1 VLALRSTCT
10 NLASVGLDH
19 FGTEIALVSHRD
31 KFLALTKIA
40 THPVLSK
47 RMTSLF
53 YMCDRLHPISSRS
66 WKDCWPIRLNPSR
79 IADGADMHVT
89 CSAIFQSFLDACADQ
104 ASEERQAYDTLCLQ
118 KLFEGCLN
126 IREITIACQAG
137 SIRRLNA
144 SQTAFRDVMATPD
157 ERFHWTHAGVRQTID
172 LGRAAAKA
180 GLQPDSLTLV
190 KISHRLWDPRSDE
203 VVSSMKALFRPLRRL
218 RLSTLTSS
226 EALTAQES
234 TETMSTTIAD
244 HAMKSFRDGRLR
256 DMLAIATDLRVLKMQ
271 FSPYVISD
279 EHVVEVQLHD
289 TLGDLVFPHLYDL
302 AISSC
307 VTTSSFL
314 ESVILRH
321 KDTLHRLT
329 ISNIHLIT
337 RDLKQFFQSI
347 AGRLPNLRKVTLR
360 GLSAHSGTWE
370 NVEYDEP
377 LGATSPDNTL
387 VRYDIES
394 FVLNGGLVPAWGS
407 HFAMGD
413 ADSADWGE
421 RIATKSEDCMR
432 PSRPEDN
439 TMADDPAL
447 DYAWDEFDDRF

>member
-1 VLALRSTCT
+1 
-10 NLASVGLDH
+10 
-19 FGTEIALVSHRD
+19 
-31 KFLALTKIA
+31 
-40 THPVLSK
+40 
-47 RMTSLF
+47 
-53 YMCDRLHPISSRS
+53 
-66 WKDCWPIRLNPSR
+66 
-79 IADGADMHVT
+79 
-89 CSAIFQSFLDACADQ
+89 
-104 ASEERQAYDTLCLQ
+104 
-118 KLFEGCLN
+118 
-126 IREITIACQAG
+126 
-137 SIRRLNA
+137 
-144 SQTAFRDVMATPD
+144 
-157 ERFHWTHAGVRQTID
+157 
-172 LGRAAAKA
+172 
-180 GLQPDSLTLV
+180 
-190 KISHRLWDPRSDE
+190 
-203 VVSSMKALFRPLRRL
+203 
-218 RLSTLTSS
+218 
-226 EALTAQES
+226 
-234 TETMSTTIAD
+234 
-244 HAMKSFRDGRLR
+244 
-256 DMLAIATDLRVLKMQ
+256 
-271 FSPYVISD
+271 VISD